1 MAMHLH
7 KQRHLAYTSL
17 VGCAVQDREHANC
30 FAAIV
35 LDYSMFKVLAVLQ
48 LLKWPKIMENLFA
61 DVSSRRT
68 R

>member
-30 FAAIV
+30 FAAII
-35 LDYSMFKVLAVLQ
+35 LDYSMFKVLAR
-48 LLKWPKIMENLFA
+48 IMCY
-61 DVSSRRT
+61 SY
-68 R
+68 